1 MARVTVTAFTAA
13 RMLAIEQST
22 VTGGRITGDNLI
34 LTTRDGSTIVAGS
47 VKGPQG
53 DRGEAG
59 GIWDATST
67 LKGALKLA
75 GNIGGSADVPKIT
88 GTLEAT
94 VDTSATKVV
103 GTWTHPVTNVVAAVE
118 STARE
123 MLALLR
129 RTDYLARNAIVAKG
143 AAKVL
148 WAGSEAEY
156 LALPLAERNDIGFNG
171 IIY

>member
-34 LTTRDGSTIVAGS
+34 LTTRDGTTIVAGS

-59 GIWDATST
+59 GIWDATNI

-75 GNIGGSADVPKIT
+75 GNIGGTADIP
-88 GTLEAT
+88 
-94 VDTSATKVV
+94 KVV
-103 GTWTHPVTNVVAAVE
+103 GTLEGTVDVSATKAIGTWTNPVTNAVSAVE
-118 STARE
+118 STVRE
-123 MLALLR
+123 MLALLK
-129 RTDYLARNAIVAKG
+129 RTDVLARQAIVAKG
-143 AAKVL
+143 TAKVL
-148 WAGSEAEY
+148 WSGSEAEY
-156 LALPLAERNDIGFNG
+156 LALPLAERNDVGFNG